1 MFPLAN
7 PHKGLNLDF
16 VPKSNPVNLLI
27 LLYICSYNL
36 KSAIKDSA
44 SENILSFDLG
54 KRLWLDFEV

>member
-1 MFPLAN
+1 MRLLWIA
-7 PHKGLNLDF
+7 L
-16 VPKSNPVNLLI
+16 PKSNPVNLLI
-27 LLYICSYNL
+27 LLYICSDNL